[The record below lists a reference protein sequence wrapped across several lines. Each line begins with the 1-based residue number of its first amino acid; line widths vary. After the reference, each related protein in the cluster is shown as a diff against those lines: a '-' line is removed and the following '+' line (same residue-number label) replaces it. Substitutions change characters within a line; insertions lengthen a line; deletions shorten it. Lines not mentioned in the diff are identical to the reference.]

1 MSDAIHHYQSPH
13 QIKTDLNHIKA
24 VEEFGLLEL
33 IRTFYEVGHQ
43 RGFTEYKP
51 TLGAIKLLKK
61 DKLTTF
67 TIDDQIKLEVLQQKH
82 EERPHIRVI
91 EGKIVQSKREKSQE
105 LIDME
110 NRAKEGY
117 DPGDI
122 YLDKAI
128 EADLF
133 DLMKSEDI
141 DALQKDYENTSRE
154 IAEMEK
160 SLNQ

>member
-1 MSDAIHHYQSPH
+1 MSIDKGNRLY
-13 QIKTDLNHIKA
+13 IKSKA

-33 IRTFYEVGHQ
+33 IRTFYEVGYQ

-51 TLGAIKLLKK
+51 SLGAIKLLKK

-105 LIDME
+105 LIDLE
-110 NRAKEGY
+110 NKVKGEFEF
-117 DPGDI
+117 GDVDMNATI
-122 YLDKAI
+122 D
-128 EADLF
+128 EEVF
-133 DLMKSEDI
+133 DQMKPEDI
-141 DALQKDYENTSRE
+141 DALQKDYESTGRE
-154 IAEMEK
+154 IAEMER

>member
-1 MSDAIHHYQSPH
+1 MSIDKGNRLY
-13 QIKTDLNHIKA
+13 IKSKA

-33 IRTFYEVGHQ
+33 IRTFYEVGYQ

-51 TLGAIKLLKK
+51 SLGAIKLLKK

-105 LIDME
+105 LIDLE
-110 NRAKEGY
+110 NKVKGEFEF
-117 DPGDI
+117 GDVDMNATI
-122 YLDKAI
+122 D
-128 EADLF
+128 EEVF
-133 DLMKSEDI
+133 DLMKPEDI
-141 DALQKDYENTSRE
+141 DALQKDYESTGRE
-154 IAEMEK
+154 IAEMER